1 MSQLRESFSTTDSFT
16 VKGQP
21 SHVHLKPECSKAALS
36 VKAAGKWTLSQEH
49 KQNEIENGTKM
60 LVLWKDTKSKKATK
74 RKFPAEI
81 VKISD
86 DKDWLLK
93 YMREDDSPVK
103 TGKGFRVIND
113 SDSDTERQQEPAA
126 TKRQKAASKNAEQ
139 SKRSTNLANMI
150 KERYRKES
158 LKLFDDN
165 SVCDE
170 DCKHLRENR
179 TLLATI
185 KHLKSENERLREQ
198 IESSDDLKVSLRKL
212 KKYVASLEGFSN
224 QAPKFGSQQSV
235 RAYEPSAR
243 LSPLTTMDH
252 GRSSPISCVS
262 SSSTRSSPT
271 SMSGFSEF
279 ATEEP
284 TVIAIS
290 EDNLLKDKS
299 KEIQGCDDDN

>member
-1 MSQLRESFSTTDSFT
+1 
-16 VKGQP
+16 
-21 SHVHLKPECSKAALS
+21 
-36 VKAAGKWTLSQEH
+36 
-49 KQNEIENGTKM
+49 
-60 LVLWKDTKSKKATK
+60 
-74 RKFPAEI
+74 
-81 VKISD
+81 
-86 DKDWLLK
+86 
-93 YMREDDSPVK
+93 MREDDSPVK
-103 TGKGFRVIND
+103 TGKGFRKRVRNANSVIND

-158 LKLFDDN
+158 LKLFDGN

-224 QAPKFGSQQSV
+224 QALKFGSQQSV
-235 RAYEPSAR
+235 QAYEPSAR

>member
-1 MSQLRESFSTTDSFT
+1 MATFVLIRRPRVVTRCLETTRRGQFWINPSRGRSQQVSASGKFLNY
-16 VKGQP
+16 GQF
-21 SHVHLKPECSKAALS
+21 H
-36 VKAAGKWTLSQEH
+36 GQ
-49 KQNEIENGTKM
+49 
-60 LVLWKDTKSKKATK
+60 
-74 RKFPAEI
+74 
-81 VKISD
+81 
-86 DKDWLLK
+86 
-93 YMREDDSPVK
+93 
-103 TGKGFRVIND
+103 

>member
-1 MSQLRESFSTTDSFT
+1 MAYALVNFFEENAWDVIPYSDIVFT
-16 VKGQP
+16 
-21 SHVHLKPECSKAALS
+21 
-36 VKAAGKWTLSQEH
+36 QEH

-103 TGKGFRVIND
+103 TGKGFRKRVRNANSVIND
-113 SDSDTERQQEPAA
+113 SDSDTERQQEQAA

-158 LKLFDDN
+158 LKLFDGN

-170 DCKHLRENR
+170 DY
-179 TLLATI
+179 
-185 KHLKSENERLREQ
+185 
-198 IESSDDLKVSLRKL
+198 LKVSLRKL
-212 KKYVASLEGFSN
+212 KNVASLEGFSN